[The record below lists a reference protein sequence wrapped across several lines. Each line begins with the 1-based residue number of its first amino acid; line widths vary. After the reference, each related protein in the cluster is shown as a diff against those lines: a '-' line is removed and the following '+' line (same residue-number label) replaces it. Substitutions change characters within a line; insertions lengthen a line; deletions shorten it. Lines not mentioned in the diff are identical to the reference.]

1 MTLRGIEMLCSSRV
15 KGNMQLCQI
24 GTPPGMSLKWYMK
37 CVNFG
42 KKEAFAAVLEKLIFI
57 FDFLPDLCIIN
68 AD

>member
-1 MTLRGIEMLCSSRV
+1 
-15 KGNMQLCQI
+15 MQLCQI